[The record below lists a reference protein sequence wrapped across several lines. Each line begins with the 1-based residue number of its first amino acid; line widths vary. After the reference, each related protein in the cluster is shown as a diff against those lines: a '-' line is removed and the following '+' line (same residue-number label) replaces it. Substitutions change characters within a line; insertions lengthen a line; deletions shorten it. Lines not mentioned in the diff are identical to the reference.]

1 MWVPQILKYWNRQ
14 EHHPWIKILQ
24 WATEKVVPINNIL
37 FTTPTVTIWSD
48 AYKYGIGVY
57 NDKAWNG
64 SGTYP
69 EMA

>member
-1 MWVPQILKYWNRQ
+1 MTPVLLQTTPSTLEN
-14 EHHPWIKILQ
+14 ILQ
-24 WATEKVVPINNIL
+24 RVTDKEEPINNIV